1 MPQIPN
7 RRIRLTFDEVPGL
20 EIYIG
25 SMTVDEA
32 LAFDELPGDEKFAK
46 LASLLHSWNVE
57 DGQGRPV
64 PATIDGIR
72 SIEISFAYK
81 IMRAWTDALTGV
93 PGPLDR
99 PSTDGLPWEGQPIPT
114 EAL

>member
-1 MPQIPN
+1 MPQIPS

-20 EIYIG
+20 EIYMG
-25 SMTVDEA
+25 SMSVAEA
-32 LAFDELPGDEKFAK
+32 LAFDENSVDDRFAKFAD
-46 LASLLHSWNVE
+46 LLHSWNVE
-57 DGQGRPV
+57 DEQGRPV

-81 IMRAWTDALTGV
+81 IMQAWTDALTGV

-99 PSTDGLPWEGQPIPT
+99 PSTDGLPWEGAPIPT